1 MILASV
7 IVGMPLV
14 YEESDEIER
23 PDLMPFKEGYDRK
36 TYDSVQGKCEDSD
49 LFAIYSN
56 GRAYPKYYIEYV

>member
-1 MILASV
+1 MILVSV

-36 TYDSVQGKCEDSD
+36 TYDSV
-49 LFAIYSN
+49 
-56 GRAYPKYYIEYV
+56 

>member
-7 IVGMPLV
+7 IVGIPLI

-36 TYDSVQGKCEDSD
+36 TYDSV
-49 LFAIYSN
+49 
-56 GRAYPKYYIEYV
+56 